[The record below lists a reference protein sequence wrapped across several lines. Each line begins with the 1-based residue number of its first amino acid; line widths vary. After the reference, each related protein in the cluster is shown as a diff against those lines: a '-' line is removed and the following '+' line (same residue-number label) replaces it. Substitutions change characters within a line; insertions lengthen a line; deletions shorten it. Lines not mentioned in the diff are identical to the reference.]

1 MPRPWPSCVVRPM
14 TRAQPASSSWLMQR
28 KPSWP
33 WPKSLPCRAW
43 KQRDQSAHSVLRA
56 VQGSLYNNLW
66 HTVQGA
72 PRQAA
77 PCRHGR
83 QRGAAVDF
91 EGDWYDEGGVWVGE
105 ITPSEILFADGESRP
120 WRLKDRQLHCGRLKV
135 HPGLLQE
142 FWQWRGQPLR
152 VS

>member
-1 MPRPWPSCVVRPM
+1 MTTDDPRDHDDI
-14 TRAQPASSSWLMQR
+14 QSW
-28 KPSWP
+28 
-33 WPKSLPCRAW
+33 
-43 KQRDQSAHSVLRA
+43 VLR
-56 VQGSLYNNLW
+56 

-135 HPGLLQE
+135 HPGLLQAYRSRLLAGHILAGHKVVLIWSPQLGACGPSWAAKSTDALE
-142 FWQWRGQPLR
+142 VEEVQNHAE
-152 VS
+152 SKT